1 MTHSTPAAK
10 PAAPA
15 GNRNLQLGSTLL
27 GIIIGLIVGLA
38 IAVVV
43 ALVITKGSSPFT
55 NKLGKPASESAATP
69 ITDPNKPLYGNT
81 QPAKEAAKEF
91 AREAEAAKNAE
102 AALAT
107 PTPAATTPPPST
119 TPVGLDPNKKP
130 ATAAATPHPSPAPAA
145 TPAATQTATAATT
158 PAPAVAKTDNPD
170 EKWIYYLQA
179 GAFREQSDAENTRA
193 RLALLGFEAS
203 ISERNSDNGVLFR
216 VRLGPYNQVEAM
228 NRVRGKLSENGVDV
242 AVIRN
247 QK

>member
-1 MTHSTPAAK
+1 MTHSTLAQRPQATPK
-10 PAAPA
+10 
-15 GNRNLQLGSTLL
+15 RQVGSTLL

-55 NKLGKPASESAATP
+55 NKLGKPASESASTP
-69 ITDPNKPLYGNT
+69 VTDPNKPLYGNT
-81 QPAKEAAKEF
+81 QPAKAAAKEF
-91 AREAEAAKNAE
+91 AREAQAAKDAE
-102 AALAT
+102 AALAN
-107 PTPAATTPPPST
+107 PAPVAATTPTPTTTPPST

-130 ATAAATPHPSPAPAA
+130 TPAPVAATPATPAA
-145 TPAATQTATAATT
+145 TPAAPAAPAAT
-158 PAPAVAKTDNPD
+158 VKTDNPD
-170 EKWIYYLQA
+170 EKWVYYLQA
-179 GAFREQSDAENTRA
+179 GAFREQGDAENTRA
-193 RLALLGFEAS
+193 KLALLGFEAS

-228 NRVRGKLSENGVDV
+228 NRARGKLSENGVDV